1 MDPMHHKSFTQS
13 YLSYQPAIF
22 LISFCS
28 ALYEYFQSATNIS
41 FLDAFPQILSLDW
54 LGLFVILTVTSPFIH
69 FALQSLDSGIKG
81 ALGILSEESAIQN
94 YLSHGLSLPIA
105 VLPLLALTYQMTAIA
120 HGFNQ
125 VQLASLWVVLF
136 VILGLI
142 ISALIYP
149 TIYVGIKAIVLRLP
163 THLMKCPI
171 SAVFSFAVIACL
183 IIAIYLILQMPLEAY
198 QLSGYYQQATA
209 LASALILAIMI
220 RQSENIPQR
229 FSQTMVIL
237 QVLTAMMTLLI
248 LSSWDAKSEIHIS
261 ILNAKRGASI
271 DLMILQKAFDRDGD
285 GYAFAFGGGD
295 CNDQDPKISP
305 AQKEIPNN
313 DIDDNCSGGDQII
326 KEQATNEKA
335 TNEQATKDL
344 PTDSQVTQETTALVE
359 ATNPKRKY
367 NVLMILVDTL
377 RANHLSLYGYSKP
390 TSVHLDQW
398 AKESF
403 VFQNAIAQA
412 PRTPLSIPSLLT
424 GVSPSKIK
432 WEALGLSYGKL
443 LSENQLIFE
452 YFKQAGWQTQAI
464 TSHWYFGAEKAIHL
478 DQGVDLWDN
487 EGAMSIKDS
496 NLQSEAGPL
505 TDRLIKTLAQKK
517 GQTQPFF
524 LFTHYFA
531 PHSRYLQH
539 DPTCS
544 GQKAE
549 WCHIEPLCEKH
560 PTRCKFGEDTDGKVT
575 TRDLMDKYDSE
586 IAYIDL
592 HLNRVFQSLEKEGL
606 LENTIVLITS
616 DHGESF
622 KDRGETLFHGTNLY
636 QEELHVPMV
645 VRLPKQLMAD
655 LQLSPKKIKPYVGLV
670 DLIPTLLEITQ
681 IKISDSLK
689 ENLSGISLWPLFLNP
704 QADTGLES
712 AIQAILSKPILSEL
726 LPYGTN
732 QERLSSLIFRD
743 GKKLMKDQF
752 KQQFY
757 YFDLTKDPKEKR
769 NLFDQQKGELQSQIQ
784 MIEQMME

>member
-1 MDPMHHKSFTQS
+1 MHHKSFTQS

-28 ALYEYFQSATNIS
+28 ALYEYIQSATNIS
-41 FLDAFPQILSLDW
+41 FLDAFPQILSLHW
-54 LGLFVILTVTSPFIH
+54 LGLFVILTITSPFIH
-69 FALQSLDSGIKG
+69 FALQSLNFGIKG

-105 VLPLLALTYQMTAIA
+105 VLPLLALSYKMTAIA
-120 HGFNQ
+120 HSFNQ

-136 VILGLI
+136 VMVGLI
-142 ISALIYP
+142 ISTLIYP
-149 TIYVGIKAIVLRLP
+149 TIYVGMKTIVLRLP

-171 SAVFSFAVIACL
+171 SAVFSLTVIACL
-183 IIAIYLILQMPLEAY
+183 IIAIYLLLQMPLEAY
-198 QLSGYYQQATA
+198 QLSGYYQQVTA
-209 LASALILAIMI
+209 LASALILTLIIKQYEAEAK
-220 RQSENIPQR
+220 RL
-229 FSQTMVIL
+229 SQTIVVF
-237 QVLTAMMTLLI
+237 QVLMAVI
-248 LSSWDAKSEIHIS
+248 AFLSLFHWDAKSDIHAS
-261 ILNAKRGASI
+261 IVTEKRGASI

-285 GYAFAFGGGD
+285 GYASAFGGGD

-313 DIDDNCSGGDQII
+313 GIDDNCNGGDQII
-326 KEQATNEKA
+326 Q
-335 TNEQATKDL
+335 EQATKDL
-344 PTDSQVTQETTALVE
+344 PMDSQVKQETTALVE

-377 RANHLSLYGYSKP
+377 RANHLSLYGYQKP
-390 TSVHLDQW
+390 TSVHLDKW

-403 VFQNAIAQA
+403 VFENAIAQA

-432 WEALGLSYGKL
+432 WETLGLSYGKL

-452 YFKQAGWQTQAI
+452 YFKQAGWQTQAV

-505 TDRLIKTLAQKK
+505 TDRLLKTLSQKK
-517 GQTQPFF
+517 GQSQPFF

-645 VRLPKQLMAD
+645 LRLPKQLMSELA
-655 LQLSPKKIKPYVGLV
+655 LSPKKIKTYVGLV

-689 ENLSGISLWPLFLNP
+689 ANLTGISLWPLFLNP
-704 QADTGLES
+704 QADAGVES

-726 LPYGTN
+726 LPYGSN

>member
-1 MDPMHHKSFTQS
+1 MHHKSFTQS

-28 ALYEYFQSATNIS
+28 ALYEYIQSATNIS
-41 FLDAFPQILSLDW
+41 FLDAFPQILSLHW
-54 LGLFVILTVTSPFIH
+54 LGLFVILTITSPFLH
-69 FALQSLDSGIKG
+69 FALQSLDFGIKG
-81 ALGILSEESAIQN
+81 ALGILSEESAIQK
-94 YLSHGLSLPIA
+94 YLSHGLSIPIA
-105 VLPLLALTYQMTAIA
+105 VLPLLALTYKMTAIA
-120 HGFNQ
+120 HSFNQ

-136 VILGLI
+136 VMVGLI
-142 ISALIYP
+142 ISTLIYP
-149 TIYVGIKAIVLRLP
+149 TIYVGMKTIVLRLP

-171 SAVFSFAVIACL
+171 SAVFSLTVIACL

-209 LASALILAIMI
+209 LTSVLMLAIMI
-220 RQSENIPQR
+220 RQSEVIPQR
-229 FSQTMVIL
+229 FSQTMLTL
-237 QVLTAMMTLLI
+237 QVLTAVMTLLT
-248 LSSWDAKSEIHIS
+248 LSSWDAKSEIHTS
-261 ILNAKRGASI
+261 ILSEKRGASI

-285 GYAFAFGGGD
+285 GYASAFGGGD

-313 DIDDNCSGGDQII
+313 GIDDNCSSGDQII
-326 KEQATNEKA
+326 KEEAK
-335 TNEQATKDL
+335 
-344 PTDSQVTQETTALVE
+344 QETTALVE
-359 ATNPKRKY
+359 DTNPKRKY

-398 AKESF
+398 AKEAF
-403 VFQNAIAQA
+403 IFQNAIAQA

-505 TDRLIKTLAQKK
+505 TDRLIKTLSQKK
-517 GQTQPFF
+517 GQSQPFF

-655 LQLSPKKIKPYVGLV
+655 LQLTPKKIKPYVGLV

-681 IKISDSLK
+681 IKIPDSLK
-689 ENLSGISLWPLFLNP
+689 ANLSGISLWPLFLNP
-704 QADTGLES
+704 QSDAGVES
-712 AIQAILSKPILSEL
+712 AVQAILSKPILSEL